1 MLKRGNVGFVTL
13 KLEIV
18 RWIVLN
24 NKTKTKTTTKTKTK
38 RANVDC
44 GILTMKKYSV
54 LLPLPSSKPWKWQ
67 NSFYEIFIVDS
78 VIKSNSLVK
87 IIALSQSPTT
97 LQKLKRLNAFTKWCL
112 TVHCFLHLWVAVAL
126 DKAPAVPGLGACLF

>member
-97 LQKLKRLNAFTKWCL
+97 LQKLKRLNAFTKWCSTL
-112 TVHCFLHLWVAVAL
+112 I
-126 DKAPAVPGLGACLF
+126 LGYLVGWGA